1 MKKRNIIIVIII
13 LVCLCIVFTLTS
25 KFSNKEDEIK
35 NNNETNIKELKYETG
50 ATADDNLYEIQK
62 DLDGRDILVI
72 KEEMAYKVAL
82 AGILT
87 QEKPTYEDLEETI
100 NKQNIHSGIWVS
112 SESREKFSYLIQ
124 TYLEDKY
131 EIDEEGYLVLKTKTQ
146 NSNSYDINLQKCIQ
160 DNKTYIISVLGKIY
174 EIDNMTGEI
183 VLYPFE
189 QMDAYQLCQPVE
201 YEDKKIIVLSTNKQ
215 NKLSEQELIEA
226 MIEQMIM

>member
-13 LVCLCIVFTLTS
+13 LVCLSIVFTMTS
-25 KFSNKEDEIK
+25 KFNNKEDDIK
-35 NNNETNIKELKYETG
+35 NNNETNIEELKYQTG

-82 AGILT
+82 AGIISGK
-87 QEKPTYEDLEETI
+87 KPTYEDLEETI

-112 SESREKFSYLIQ
+112 SESREEINLLIEK
-124 TYLEDKY
+124 YLEDEY
-131 EIDEEGYLVLKTKTQ
+131 EINEEGYLTLQTKTQ
-146 NSNSYDINLQKCIQ
+146 NSNTYDISIQKCMQ
-160 DNKTYIISVLGKIY
+160 NNKIYIISVLGQIY

-201 YEDKKIIVLSTNKQ
+201 YEDKKIMVLSTNKQ

>member
-13 LVCLCIVFTLTS
+13 LVCLSIVFTMTS
-25 KFSNKEDEIK
+25 KFNNKEDDIK
-35 NNNETNIKELKYETG
+35 NNNETNIEELKYQIG

-72 KEEMAYKVAL
+72 KEEIAYKVAL

-87 QEKPTYEDLEETI
+87 QEKPTYENLEEII
-100 NKQNIHSGIWVS
+100 NKQNINSGIWIS
-112 SESREKFSYLIQ
+112 NESREKISYLIQ
-124 TYLEDKY
+124 KYLEDEY

-146 NSNSYDINLQKCIQ
+146 NSNSYDINLQKYIQ

>member
-13 LVCLCIVFTLTS
+13 LVCLSIVFTMTS
-25 KFSNKEDEIK
+25 KFNNKEDDIK
-35 NNNETNIKELKYETG
+35 NNNETNIEELKYQTG

-72 KEEMAYKVAL
+72 KEEMAYKGAL
-82 AGILT
+82 AGIISGK
-87 QEKPTYEDLEETI
+87 KPTYEDLEETI

-112 SESREKFSYLIQ
+112 SESREEINLLIEK
-124 TYLEDKY
+124 YLEDEY
-131 EIDEEGYLVLKTKTQ
+131 EINEEGYLTLQTKTQ
-146 NSNSYDINLQKCIQ
+146 NSNTYDISIQKCMQ
-160 DNKTYIISVLGKIY
+160 NNKIYIISVLGQIY

-201 YEDKKIIVLSTNKQ
+201 YEDKKIMVLSTNKQ

>member
-1 MKKRNIIIVIII
+1 MKKINIIIVIII
-13 LVCLCIVFTLTS
+13 LVCLSIVFTMTS
-25 KFSNKEDEIK
+25 KFNNKEDDIK
-35 NNNETNIKELKYETG
+35 NNNETNIEELKYQTG

-87 QEKPTYEDLEETI
+87 QEKPTYENSEEII
-100 NKQNIHSGIWVS
+100 NKQNIHSGIWIS
-112 SESREKFSYLIQ
+112 NESREKISYLIQ
-124 TYLEDKY
+124 KYLEDEY

-160 DNKTYIISVLGKIY
+160 DNKIYIISVLGKIY

-189 QMDAYQLCQPVE
+189 QMDAYQLCEPIE